1 MRPAK
6 LGSLVAASIILAS
19 SYNAAL
25 AQKKYDSGAS
35 DTEIKIGNTLAYSG
49 PGSAYS
55 VIARTQAAYF
65 KKINDEGGINGRK
78 INYISY
84 DDATSPPK
92 TLEQTRKLVE
102 SDEVLLMFNPLGTPN
117 NAATQKYLNLKKV
130 PQLFVGTAATRFG
143 ADPKEFPWTMGWAP
157 SYVSEGR
164 VYARFILATKPDG
177 KIAVLSQNDDY
188 GKDMVKGLKEG
199 LGDKAKTMIVGEEA
213 YEVTE
218 PTMDSR
224 IVKLKASGADVFVNF
239 STSKFA
245 AQAIKKAAE
254 LGWKPLHV
262 MNNVSSSIGAT
273 FVPAGLENSVGIISS
288 AYLKDT
294 GDVSWKDDA
303 GLKEMNDFL
312 AGYYPEVDR
321 NSIFMPYAY
330 TLAQVMTH
338 VLKQSGDNLTRE
350 NVMKQAAS
358 MKDLTFPMLLP
369 GVKVNTGPDDFFPVQ
384 QLQLIKFNGTSWERF
399 GDVVDGK

>member
-1 MRPAK
+1 MRQVTF
-6 LGSLVAASIILAS
+6 GSLLAASFILAGS
-19 SYNAAL
+19 HGTAL
-25 AQKKYDSGAS
+25 AQKKYDPGAT

-164 VYARFILATKPDG
+164 VYAKYILATKPDG

-224 IVKLKASGADVFVNF
+224 IVKLKSSGADVFVNF

-303 GLKEMNDFL
+303 GVKEMNEFL
-312 AGYYPEVDR
+312 AKYYPEVDR

-338 VLKQSGDNLTRE
+338 VLKQCSDNLTRE

-369 GVKVNTGPDDFFPVQ
+369 GVTVNTGPDDFFPVQ
-384 QLQLIKFNGTSWERF
+384 QLQLIRFNGTSWERF

>member
-1 MRPAK
+1 MRRSHLK
-6 LGSLVAASIILAS
+6 RLLAASVIIALGQS
-19 SYNAAL
+19 AAL
-25 AQKKYDSGAS
+25 AQKKYDLGAS

-55 VIARTQAAYF
+55 VIARTQAGYF
-65 KKINDEGGINGRK
+65 RKINDEGGINGRK

-117 NAATQKYLNLKKV
+117 NAATQKYLNLKKT

-164 VYARFILATKPDG
+164 VYAKYILQTKPDG

-199 LGDKAKTMIVGEEA
+199 LGDRARTMILAEEA

-273 FVPAGLENSVGIISS
+273 FVPAGVENAVGIVSS

-303 GLKEMNDFL
+303 GVKEMNEFL
-312 AGYYPEVDR
+312 AKYYPEVDR

-330 TLAQVMTH
+330 TLAQVMVH
-338 VLKQSGDNLTRE
+338 VLKACGDNLTRE

-358 MKDLTFPMLLP
+358 MKGLTFPMLLP
-369 GVKVNTGPDDFFPVQ
+369 GVTVNTGPEDFFPVQ
-384 QLQLIKFNGTSWERF
+384 QLQLIRFNGTSWERF
-399 GDVVDGK
+399 GDVIDGN

>member
-1 MRPAK
+1 MRQVTF
-6 LGSLVAASIILAS
+6 GSLLAASFILAG
-19 SYNAAL
+19 SYGAAL
-25 AQKKYDSGAS
+25 AQKKYDPGAT

-164 VYARFILATKPDG
+164 VYAKYILATKPDG

-224 IVKLKASGADVFVNF
+224 IVKLKSSGADVFVNF

-303 GLKEMNDFL
+303 GVKEMNEFL
-312 AGYYPEVDR
+312 AKYYPEVDR

-338 VLKQSGDNLTRE
+338 VLKQCGDNLTRE

-358 MKDLTFPMLLP
+358 MKGLTFPMLLP
-369 GVKVNTGPDDFFPVQ
+369 GVTVNTGPDDFFPVQ